1 MIKTYKIQGINI
13 KIDESDANVFQ
24 PHPITKLLANSI
36 EIKPGDEVLEVGSG
50 SGLIAITAAKLGA
63 KQVYASDISDF
74 ACRATKYNSI
84 LNGLNGEMKV
94 YKGDFFEPFQNQK
107 FDVIISNP
115 PCMPFP
121 KGATYINEGLSLA
134 VNGGE
139 DGIDSTIQFL
149 NEVHKYLKSNGCIY
163 LPIPKWSSWEP
174 LIEDISI
181 KYNYQFIN
189 TGDVYYYLANHDK
202 LFSDHIDKLNKER
215 KVAFKII
222 NCSYL
227 AEVLIIKLTKKSR

>member
-1 MIKTYKIQGINI
+1 MIKTYKIQGIVI

-36 EIKPGDEVLEVGSG
+36 KIKPGDEVLEVGSG

-74 ACRATKYNSI
+74 ACSATKNNSI
-84 LNGLNGEMKV
+84 LNGLNGELNV
-94 YKGDFFEPFQNQK
+94 SKGDFFEPFENKK

-121 KGATYINEGLSLA
+121 KGAIYKNEGLSLA

-139 DGIDSTIQFL
+139 YGIDSTKEL
-149 NEVHKYLKSNGCIY
+149 LKKIECYIKPDGIIY
-163 LPIPKWSSWEP
+163 LPIPKWSNHIA
-174 LIEDISI
+174 LTKKINDVFNIS
-181 KYNYQFIN
+181 QVN
-189 TGDVYYYLANHDK
+189 TGFVNYYLANYSK
-202 LFSDHIDKLNKER
+202 VFLLHIQDLLKQGVVSFNS
-215 KVAFKII
+215 I
-222 NCSYL
+222 NGSYL
-227 AEVLIIKLTKKSR
+227 AEIMIYKLTKRN